1 MDQHIKDQHAQMQK
15 MQQQMQQQQQA
26 AQQAVQ
32 QAAQQQQS
40 AAGAGGA
47 DPKELEKVRGEL
59 QAACTE
65 RDRFQQQLELLV
77 TELEK
82 SKVTYPWHQTN
93 I

>member
-15 MQQQMQQQQQA
+15 MQQQMQQQQQ
-26 AQQAVQ
+26 

-40 AAGAGGA
+40 AASAGGA
-47 DPKELEKVRGEL
+47 DAKEMEKVRGEL

-82 SKVTYPWHQTN
+82 SKVGYLFNNNW
-93 I
+93 

>member
-65 RDRFQQQLELLV
+65 RTASSSSWSSWSQSWRRAR
-77 TELEK
+77 
-82 SKVTYPWHQTN
+82 
-93 I
+93 

>member
-15 MQQQMQQQQQA
+15 MQQQMQQQQQ
-26 AQQAVQ
+26 

-40 AAGAGGA
+40 AASAGGA
-47 DPKELEKVRGEL
+47 DAKEMEKVRGEL

-82 SKVTYPWHQTN
+82 SKVGILLNYK
-93 I
+93 

>member
-15 MQQQMQQQQQA
+15 MQQQMQQQ
-26 AQQAVQ
+26 Q

-82 SKVTYPWHQTN
+82 SKVTYPWNQTN